1 MLYGLLHFKE
11 RFYILEDK
19 EYKLVP
25 LNRDKE
31 YFISILNGSINE
43 PENKSQRAM
52 FEAMKEIK
60 LRINSINNKL
70 NFLKAIEKLE
80 VMEFIENTEGDAIR
94 IFQTVNDRGKPKEQF
109 TSALNSNIYM
119 EIEH

>member
-1 MLYGLLHFKE
+1 MLCGLLHFKE

-80 VMEFIENTEGDAIR
+80 VMEFIENSEGDAIR